1 MTRSKTFPI
10 FLGSS
15 RTIRWFVYNDDK
27 VTIEANSTAA
37 RIIDKDTYDILNTLS
52 PVRENVGIYSAVID
66 TTSLGLTVGTYIIE
80 FACLVAGQNKA
91 TRDYIKVK
99 YML

>member
-27 VTIEANSTAA
+27 VTVEANSTAA
-37 RIIDKDTYDILNTLS
+37 RIINKDTYDILNVLA
-52 PVRENVGIYSAVID
+52 PVRENVGIYSAAIN
-66 TTSLGLTVGTYIIE
+66 TTALGLETGTYIIE
-80 FACLVAGQNKA
+80 FSCLVAGQNKA
-91 TRDYIKVK
+91 IRDYIKVK
-99 YML
+99 YMI